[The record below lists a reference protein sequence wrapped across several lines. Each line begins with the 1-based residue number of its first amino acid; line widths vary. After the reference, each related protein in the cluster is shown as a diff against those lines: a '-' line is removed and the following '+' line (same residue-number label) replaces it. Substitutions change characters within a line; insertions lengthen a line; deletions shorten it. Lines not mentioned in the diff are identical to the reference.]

1 MNIRLQGHD
10 FVPLEKY
17 QAYVHKIAKKFQFP
31 VVDSYAVAA
40 QTSRATTFKPQ
51 STIVDESIGLSRY
64 ERVVRVGPI
73 PAPRVQLFLQMIR
86 AHNPIGVTMTVK
98 EHEKAD
104 EDYRYIPD
112 LMLKEKQTELKSLDD
127 PAVRRN
133 LGWE

>member
-1 MNIRLQGHD
+1 MLKTLLRPRITSNTARGLASLREKVGKIDPLDRFPVMNIRLQGHD

-51 STIVDESIGLSRY
+51 STIVDESIGLSQY

-73 PAPRVQLFLQMIR
+73 PAPRLQLFLQMIR
-86 AHNPIGVTMTVK
+86 AHNPIGVT
-98 EHEKAD
+98 
-104 EDYRYIPD
+104 
-112 LMLKEKQTELKSLDD
+112 
-127 PAVRRN
+127 
-133 LGWE
+133 